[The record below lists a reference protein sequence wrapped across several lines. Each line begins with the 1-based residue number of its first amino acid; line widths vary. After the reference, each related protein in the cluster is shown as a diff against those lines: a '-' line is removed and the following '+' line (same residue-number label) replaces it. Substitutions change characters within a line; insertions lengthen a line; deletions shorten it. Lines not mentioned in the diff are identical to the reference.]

1 MEDRR
6 RSPSRPRKK
15 RIPLLL
21 LRRGRFSQLDLQK
34 RERRKVRVREID
46 GAALLDRTF
55 LLFFFGNWQV
65 NGREKGEKRNFKVK
79 EEGVGE
85 GSRKGG
91 GGGLEG
97 DKGGSVGRTDGP
109 NLKRLLLPLP
119 TPSPPGVSYTV
130 GGVGRGRSRNFSALK
145 NWSGGP
151 FLPPPPF
158 SSIAN
163 AESRTGGREEREEE
177 EKEAPSIQIALL
189 LLLLFPSSLTHA
201 HSGPSD
207 PPLPVFYCVS
217 DGGEDIYQLPDNK
230 S

>member
-6 RSPSRPRKK
+6 RSPSRPKTK

-109 NLKRLLLPLP
+109 NLKRVLLPLP
-119 TPSPPGVSYTV
+119 TPSPPGVSYK
-130 GGVGRGRSRNFSALK
+130 RSGKGQKSKFFCPEELVWWA
-145 NWSGGP
+145 
-151 FLPPPPF
+151 LPPS
-158 SSIAN
+158 SSILFHRKRRVTN
-163 AESRTGGREEREEE
+163 GGARG
-177 EKEAPSIQIALL
+177 S
-189 LLLLFPSSLTHA
+189 
-201 HSGPSD
+201 
-207 PPLPVFYCVS
+207 
-217 DGGEDIYQLPDNK
+217 
-230 S
+230 